1 MNTGFP
7 YDTLDGVANFRLLKL
22 LPGGREDPIV
32 CVLLEVSTSDSPPYE
47 ALSYAWWDD
56 LKSTGSDVD
65 GPGLDAVNI
74 SLDGQ
79 AFAVSVNLFFA
90 LANFRHR
97 LTARMLWIDAIC
109 VNQMDIPERNAQV
122 AMMRS
127 IYGNSIR
134 TLVWLGMGDEW
145 TTRGIKFIPRLAK
158 VLQVAED
165 QEATILDPLFG
176 DEAFSEDLLALAA
189 LLKRPW
195 FSRIWVIQEVAVA
208 RDAMMF
214 LGRTDFD
221 EVELSVHLEY
231 LLYITRSVFQGV
243 LFRAMKRDATFTELS
258 QGTIPGLNQFIS
270 LKLIAPIAAKGSL
283 HPKAKRLSIRTLLF
297 YTMHHQSTDPRDR
310 IFAWYGIAKDLD
322 IRPDYNKSLS
332 EVYAAVT
339 ISTML
344 AEKNFGEWAWIGL
357 NDRDPLDD
365 LPSWVPDYHRFF
377 GRTLNFL
384 SPSLYNPLPN
394 RVGANAP
401 VIARQDST
409 DHRILHVSG
418 YEIDSV
424 TVISAAAPLFPV
436 LWGARSGG
444 NPDII
449 ELLRTW
455 KSVLNAGE
463 DDLYPTGGTRAEAFW
478 KTVLADI
485 AVDGF
490 HKSTEELRN
499 GPVWHMRES
508 GEASSRR
515 LLPSDSHIPPA
526 RTKEESAFV
535 SALSQ
540 QSRHFYE
547 RKMCSTSRG
556 LMALVPP
563 ATKTGDIITVL
574 RAGALAYVL
583 RPIEQGMYS
592 LVGEWYV
599 KNLCLR

>member
-1 MNTGFP
+1 
-7 YDTLDGVANFRLLKL
+7 
-22 LPGGREDPIV
+22 
-32 CVLLEVSTSDSPPYE
+32 
-47 ALSYAWWDD
+47 
-56 LKSTGSDVD
+56 
-65 GPGLDAVNI
+65 
-74 SLDGQ
+74 
-79 AFAVSVNLFFA
+79 
-90 LANFRHR
+90 
-97 LTARMLWIDAIC
+97 
-109 VNQMDIPERNAQV
+109 
-122 AMMRS
+122 
-127 IYGNSIR
+127 
-134 TLVWLGMGDEW
+134 
-145 TTRGIKFIPRLAK
+145 
-158 VLQVAED
+158 
-165 QEATILDPLFG
+165 
-176 DEAFSEDLLALAA
+176 
-189 LLKRPW
+189 
-195 FSRIWVIQEVAVA
+195 
-208 RDAMMF
+208 
-214 LGRTDFD
+214 
-221 EVELSVHLEY
+221 
-231 LLYITRSVFQGV
+231 
-243 LFRAMKRDATFTELS
+243 
-258 QGTIPGLNQFIS
+258 
-270 LKLIAPIAAKGSL
+270 
-283 HPKAKRLSIRTLLF
+283 
-297 YTMHHQSTDPRDR
+297 
-310 IFAWYGIAKDLD
+310 
-322 IRPDYNKSLS
+322 
-332 EVYAAVT
+332 
-339 ISTML
+339 
-344 AEKNFGEWAWIGL
+344 
-357 NDRDPLDD
+357 
-365 LPSWVPDYHRFF
+365 
-377 GRTLNFL
+377 
-384 SPSLYNPLPN
+384 
-394 RVGANAP
+394 VGANAP

>member
-1 MNTGFP
+1 
-7 YDTLDGVANFRLLKL
+7 
-22 LPGGREDPIV
+22 
-32 CVLLEVSTSDSPPYE
+32 
-47 ALSYAWWDD
+47 
-56 LKSTGSDVD
+56 
-65 GPGLDAVNI
+65 
-74 SLDGQ
+74 
-79 AFAVSVNLFFA
+79 
-90 LANFRHR
+90 
-97 LTARMLWIDAIC
+97 
-109 VNQMDIPERNAQV
+109 
-122 AMMRS
+122 
-127 IYGNSIR
+127 
-134 TLVWLGMGDEW
+134 MGDKW

-165 QEATILDPLFG
+165 QEAAILDPLFG
-176 DEAFSEDLLALAA
+176 DEAFSEDLLAFAA

-208 RDAMMF
+208 RDVMMF

-221 EVELSVHLEY
+221 EVELAVHLGY
-231 LLYITRSVFQGV
+231 LLYTNRSVFDGV
-243 LFRAMKRDATFTELS
+243 LFRAMERDATFTKLS
-258 QGTIPGLNQFIS
+258 QDMILGLAHLIS
-270 LKLIAPIAAKGSL
+270 LTLIAPTAAKGSL
-283 HPKAKRLSIRTLLF
+283 LSKVERLSISTLLF
-297 YTMHHQSTDPRDR
+297 FTMHHQSTDPRDR

-322 IRPDYNKSLS
+322 IPPDYNKSLS

-339 ISTML
+339 ISTIL
-344 AEKNFGEWAWIGL
+344 AERKFGEWQWIGL

-365 LPSWVPDYHRFF
+365 LPSWVPEYHRFF
-377 GRTLNFL
+377 DQTLNHL
-384 SPSLYNPLPN
+384 SPLLYNPLPN
-394 RVGANAP
+394 RVGANAL

-409 DHRILHVSG
+409 DHRVLHVSG

-424 TVISAAAPLFPV
+424 TVTLAAAPRFPV
-436 LWGARSGG
+436 RRGAKSGNDPG
-444 NPDII
+444 FI

-455 KSVLNAGE
+455 KSIFNTGE

-490 HKSTEELRN
+490 HKSTKEVRN
-499 GPVWHMRES
+499 GPNWFMRES

-526 RTKEESAFV
+526 RTKEESALV

-540 QSRHFYE
+540 SSRAFYE

-574 RAGALAYVL
+574 RGGALAYVL
-583 RPIEQGMYS
+583 RPVEQGMYS

-599 KNLCLR
+599 KSLCLRKYYFDRK